1 MKLVICDLDGVVNA
15 VSNVRKS
22 LVPVYT
28 DRASYWSE
36 WHKAHAREPI
46 NPAVLEMLRE
56 YDGNG
61 WDIIYL
67 SSRQKTCADST
78 MAQIVDNGFPGR
90 AIVLRSPLDDT
101 PPPQYKHDAVV
112 QLIALANVTE
122 LVAIDDC
129 AKNLAAIGEAAKT
142 WHVKKYTPI
151 HLVKFV
157 GCNS

>member
-61 WDIIYL
+61 WEIVYL
-67 SSRQKTCADST
+67 SSRQSTCLKTTAIQLAD
-78 MAQIVDNGFPGR
+78 FPGR
-90 AIVLRSPLDDT
+90 GIALRSPLDDT
-101 PPPQYKHDAVV
+101 PPPEYKRKTVMSM
-112 QLIALANVTE
+112 LSLANVTE

-129 AKNLAAIGEAAKT
+129 AKNLAAIGEAAKE
-142 WHVKKYTPI
+142 WRVKKYTPI

-157 GCNS
+157 GCN